1 MVTSFCFKPTAK
13 NPELCSDQNGGCSQ
27 TCIQKSKYC
36 LFGKCY
42 FNCHI
47 DFLCTRWVDCKC
59 DPGYKLLANGKD
71 CAGWLNFHCLSEIIL
86 CLLYSIQQSL
96 IFAFF
101 FFTCEWNLLSEL
113 VLYPFHNDY
122 RHQWVRHWQRILLPH
137 LRKFARKL
145 SVQVQQWIHSRQRQA
160 YM

>member
-101 FFTCEWNLLSEL
+101 FLHANEICYLN
-113 VLYPFHNDY
+113 
-122 RHQWVRHWQRILLPH
+122 
-137 LRKFARKL
+137 
-145 SVQVQQWIHSRQRQA
+145 
-160 YM
+160 